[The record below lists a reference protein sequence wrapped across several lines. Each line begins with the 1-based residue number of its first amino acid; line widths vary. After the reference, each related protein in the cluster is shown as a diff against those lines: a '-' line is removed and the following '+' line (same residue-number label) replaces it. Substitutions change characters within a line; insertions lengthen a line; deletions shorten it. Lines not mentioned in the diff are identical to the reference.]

1 MEASE
6 VNSTLIL
13 RADEMGNELRK
24 LVKEKAED
32 RAAVLV
38 TMDLM
43 DEAAEAEATLAVYG
57 RGYML
62 VELCRLMWNDPR
74 IGPALRVLLMS
85 EIEKIKLSDEGKRIE
100 AWRVLLV
107 HGPGAAR
114 NAAIPIPGVGCLLV
128 RFGRWA
134 VGQTDSRTGGTIYPR
149 EGVGLCYACFWVRSE

>member
-1 MEASE
+1 MNTDKDVRPADVSE

-38 TMDLM
+38 TMDLL

-74 IGPALRVLLMS
+74 IGVALKVLLMS
-85 EIEKIKLSDEGKRIE
+85 EIEKIKLSDENK
-100 AWRVLLV
+100 
-107 HGPGAAR
+107 
-114 NAAIPIPGVGCLLV
+114 
-128 RFGRWA
+128 
-134 VGQTDSRTGGTIYPR
+134 
-149 EGVGLCYACFWVRSE
+149 

>member
-1 MEASE
+1 MNTDKDMRPADVSE

-38 TMDLM
+38 TMDLL

-74 IGPALRVLLMS
+74 IGVALKVLLMS
-85 EIEKIKLSDEGKRIE
+85 EIEKIKLSDENK
-100 AWRVLLV
+100 
-107 HGPGAAR
+107 
-114 NAAIPIPGVGCLLV
+114 
-128 RFGRWA
+128 
-134 VGQTDSRTGGTIYPR
+134 
-149 EGVGLCYACFWVRSE
+149 

>member
-1 MEASE
+1 MRPADVSE

-43 DEAAEAEATLAVYG
+43 DGEEESEAMVMVCG
-57 RGYML
+57 QGNML

-85 EIEKIKLSDEGKRIE
+85 EIEKIKLSDENK
-100 AWRVLLV
+100 
-107 HGPGAAR
+107 
-114 NAAIPIPGVGCLLV
+114 
-128 RFGRWA
+128 
-134 VGQTDSRTGGTIYPR
+134 
-149 EGVGLCYACFWVRSE
+149 

>member
-1 MEASE
+1 MNTDKDVRQVEASE

-24 LVKEKAED
+24 LVKEKDED

-38 TMDLM
+38 TMDQM

-57 RGYML
+57 RGHML

-85 EIEKIKLSDEGKRIE
+85 EIEKIRLSD
-100 AWRVLLV
+100 
-107 HGPGAAR
+107 
-114 NAAIPIPGVGCLLV
+114 GCK
-128 RFGRWA
+128 
-134 VGQTDSRTGGTIYPR
+134 
-149 EGVGLCYACFWVRSE
+149 

>member
-6 VNSTLIL
+6 VESALIL

-24 LVKEKAED
+24 LVKEKDED

-57 RGYML
+57 RGHML
-62 VELCRLMWNDPR
+62 VELCRLMWDDPR

-85 EIEKIKLSDEGKRIE
+85 EIEKIRLSD
-100 AWRVLLV
+100 
-107 HGPGAAR
+107 
-114 NAAIPIPGVGCLLV
+114 GCK
-128 RFGRWA
+128 
-134 VGQTDSRTGGTIYPR
+134 
-149 EGVGLCYACFWVRSE
+149 

>member
-1 MEASE
+1 MNTDKDMRPADVSE

-43 DEAAEAEATLAVYG
+43 DGEEESEAMVMVCG
-57 RGYML
+57 QGNML

-85 EIEKIKLSDEGKRIE
+85 EIEKIKLSNESK
-100 AWRVLLV
+100 
-107 HGPGAAR
+107 
-114 NAAIPIPGVGCLLV
+114 
-128 RFGRWA
+128 
-134 VGQTDSRTGGTIYPR
+134 
-149 EGVGLCYACFWVRSE
+149 

>member
-1 MEASE
+1 MNTDKDVRQVEASE
-6 VNSTLIL
+6 VESALIL

-57 RGYML
+57 RGHML

-74 IGPALRVLLMS
+74 IGVARKVLLMS
-85 EIEKIKLSDEGKRIE
+85 EIEKIRLSD
-100 AWRVLLV
+100 
-107 HGPGAAR
+107 
-114 NAAIPIPGVGCLLV
+114 GCK
-128 RFGRWA
+128 
-134 VGQTDSRTGGTIYPR
+134 
-149 EGVGLCYACFWVRSE
+149 

>member
-1 MEASE
+1 MNTDKDMRPAEVSE
-6 VNSTLIL
+6 VKSALIL
-13 RADEMGNELRK
+13 RADEIGNELRK
-24 LVKEKAED
+24 LIKEKAED

-85 EIEKIKLSDEGKRIE
+85 EIEKIKLSDENK
-100 AWRVLLV
+100 
-107 HGPGAAR
+107 
-114 NAAIPIPGVGCLLV
+114 
-128 RFGRWA
+128 
-134 VGQTDSRTGGTIYPR
+134 
-149 EGVGLCYACFWVRSE
+149 

>member
-1 MEASE
+1 MNTDKNVRQVEASE
-6 VNSTLIL
+6 VESALIL

-74 IGPALRVLLMS
+74 IGVALRVLLMS
-85 EIEKIKLSDEGKRIE
+85 EIEKIKLSDENK
-100 AWRVLLV
+100 
-107 HGPGAAR
+107 
-114 NAAIPIPGVGCLLV
+114 
-128 RFGRWA
+128 
-134 VGQTDSRTGGTIYPR
+134 
-149 EGVGLCYACFWVRSE
+149 

>member
-1 MEASE
+1 MNTDKDVRQVEASE

-62 VELCRLMWNDPR
+62 VELCRRMWNDPR
-74 IGPALRVLLMS
+74 IGVALRVLLMS
-85 EIEKIKLSDEGKRIE
+85 EIEKIKLSDENK
-100 AWRVLLV
+100 
-107 HGPGAAR
+107 
-114 NAAIPIPGVGCLLV
+114 
-128 RFGRWA
+128 
-134 VGQTDSRTGGTIYPR
+134 
-149 EGVGLCYACFWVRSE
+149 

>member
-1 MEASE
+1 MNTDKDVRQVEASE
-6 VNSTLIL
+6 VESALML

-24 LVKEKAED
+24 LVTEKAED

-74 IGPALRVLLMS
+74 IGVALKVLLMS
-85 EIEKIKLSDEGKRIE
+85 EIEKIKLSDENK
-100 AWRVLLV
+100 
-107 HGPGAAR
+107 
-114 NAAIPIPGVGCLLV
+114 
-128 RFGRWA
+128 
-134 VGQTDSRTGGTIYPR
+134 
-149 EGVGLCYACFWVRSE
+149 

>member
-1 MEASE
+1 MNTDKDVRQVEASE

-38 TMDLM
+38 TMDQM

-74 IGPALRVLLMS
+74 IGVALRVLLMS
-85 EIEKIKLSDEGKRIE
+85 EIEKIKLSDENK
-100 AWRVLLV
+100 
-107 HGPGAAR
+107 
-114 NAAIPIPGVGCLLV
+114 
-128 RFGRWA
+128 
-134 VGQTDSRTGGTIYPR
+134 
-149 EGVGLCYACFWVRSE
+149 

>member
-1 MEASE
+1 MNTDKDMRPADVSE

-43 DEAAEAEATLAVYG
+43 DETAEAEATLAVYG

-85 EIEKIKLSDEGKRIE
+85 EIEKIKLSDENK
-100 AWRVLLV
+100 
-107 HGPGAAR
+107 
-114 NAAIPIPGVGCLLV
+114 
-128 RFGRWA
+128 
-134 VGQTDSRTGGTIYPR
+134 
-149 EGVGLCYACFWVRSE
+149 

>member
-1 MEASE
+1 MNTDKDVRQVEASE
-6 VNSTLIL
+6 VESALIL

-74 IGPALRVLLMS
+74 IGVALRVLLMS
-85 EIEKIKLSDEGKRIE
+85 EIEKIKLSDENK
-100 AWRVLLV
+100 
-107 HGPGAAR
+107 
-114 NAAIPIPGVGCLLV
+114 
-128 RFGRWA
+128 
-134 VGQTDSRTGGTIYPR
+134 
-149 EGVGLCYACFWVRSE
+149 

>member
-1 MEASE
+1 MNTDKDVRQVEASE
-6 VNSTLIL
+6 VESALIL

-62 VELCRLMWNDPR
+62 VELCRLMWNDTR
-74 IGPALRVLLMS
+74 IGPALRVFLMS
-85 EIEKIKLSDEGKRIE
+85 EIEKIKLSDENK
-100 AWRVLLV
+100 
-107 HGPGAAR
+107 
-114 NAAIPIPGVGCLLV
+114 
-128 RFGRWA
+128 
-134 VGQTDSRTGGTIYPR
+134 
-149 EGVGLCYACFWVRSE
+149 

>member
-6 VNSTLIL
+6 VESALIL

-43 DEAAEAEATLAVYG
+43 DETAEAEATLAVYG

-85 EIEKIKLSDEGKRIE
+85 EIEKIKLSDENK
-100 AWRVLLV
+100 
-107 HGPGAAR
+107 
-114 NAAIPIPGVGCLLV
+114 
-128 RFGRWA
+128 
-134 VGQTDSRTGGTIYPR
+134 
-149 EGVGLCYACFWVRSE
+149 